1 MIENN
6 TVNFKEMEERA
17 EEQRKQSEANFRAGL
32 NAKREKAIKERQ
44 ESTAL
49 FHKAIASSY
58 EKDKEIRDAE
68 IEVEKQ
74 KAIRA
79 VEERFED
86 QYGVKSEESLNR
98 DEDLKKMLRNI
109 NGMND

>member
-1 MIENN
+1 MSEKNSF
-6 TVNFKEMEERA
+6 NFKEMKERA
-17 EEQRKQSEANFRAGL
+17 EEQRKQREEDFRAAL
-32 NAKREKAIKERQ
+32 NAKREKVIKERQ

-58 EKDKEIRDAE
+58 EADKKIRDAE
-68 IEVEKQ
+68 VEAEKQ
-74 KAIRA
+74 KAIRE

-98 DEDLKKMLRNI
+98 DEDLRKMLRNI
-109 NGMND
+109 TGMND